1 MPNYAGF
8 GPVLA
13 LGMALS
19 LVFAA
24 PGHAEG
30 ETAETV
36 VATVNG
42 TDITL
47 GHMVALRE
55 NLPEQYQTLTDDV
68 LFKGI
73 LDQLIQQTALAQSH
87 ESALTKRDEIMLQN
101 DRRAY
106 ISGVALQGVVQGAVT
121 DDALKAAYDAK
132 YAAMVPQT
140 EYRASHILVA
150 TEDEAKALKTQL
162 DGGADFA
169 ELAKANSSDGSAA
182 SGGDLGWFGM
192 GMMVKPFEDAVVA
205 MKTGDVSAPVQTQ
218 FGFHLIKLV
227 ETRDAAA
234 PTLDEVRPD
243 LAAEIERKAIEDAVA
258 AITAKATVTRAEGI
272 DPAALRLQ
280 TLFDK

>member
-1 MPNYAGF
+1 MPMYTGF

-19 LVFAA
+19 VAFAA
-24 PGHAEG
+24 AGRAEG

-36 VATVNG
+36 VASVNG
-42 TDITL
+42 TEITL

-55 NLPEQYQTLTDDV
+55 NLPEQYQTLADDV

-87 ESALTKRDEIMLQN
+87 ENALTKRDEIMLQN

-106 ISGVALQGVVQGAVT
+106 ISGAALQGVVQGAVT

-132 YAAMVPQT
+132 YAAMTPQT

-150 TEDEAKALKTQL
+150 TEDEAEALKTQL

-182 SGGDLGWFGM
+182 GGGDLGWFSV
-192 GMMVKPFEDAVVA
+192 GMMVKPFEDAVLA
-205 MKTGDVSAPVQTQ
+205 MKAGDVSGPVQTQ
-218 FGFHLIKLV
+218 FGFHLITLI

-234 PTLDEVRPD
+234 PALDEVRPD
-243 LAAEIERKAIEDAVA
+243 LAAEIERKAIEDTVA
-258 AITAKATVTRAEGI
+258 AITATATITRAEGI
-272 DPAALRLQ
+272 DPAAVRLQ
-280 TLFDK
+280 TLFD